1 MRLLMFAVLNK
12 FGLQR
17 QLGPMPYRIFS
28 SSSVSTPIL
37 AYRPVH
43 KLAQP
48 SKMEALILTFQHSFE
63 QSTSLQTRKAVLAA
77 DETFRGAFDPGTD
90 EFVLR
95 LLAAGIQPGWGGPV
109 NEETRQWL
117 IGKLLPVVYW
127 HHPLHKTK
135 NPGQQKRY
143 REAWQRA
150 VKDFNTDPFRSDL
163 TEK

>member
-1 MRLLMFAVLNK
+1 MFAVRVEQVRVATPAGADALPDFFK
-12 FGLQR
+12 LIRIDTHLGVSPSAQASPTEQDGGVDTDLPA
-17 QLGPMPYRIFS
+17 QLRAISP
-28 SSSVSTPIL
+28 
-37 AYRPVH
+37 
-43 KLAQP
+43 
-48 SKMEALILTFQHSFE
+48 
-63 QSTSLQTRKAVLAA
+63 LQTRKAVLAA

-90 EFVLR
+90 EFVLK

-117 IGKLLPVVYW
+117 TGKLLPVVYW

-135 NPGQQKRY
+135 NPGQRKRY

-150 VKDFNTDPFRSDL
+150 VKDFNTDPIRSDL